1 VTITSPPACAK
12 PAASA
17 AALPKFLRR
26 RTTRAFVV
34 RAWSRVRAA
43 NDPSVEPS
51 STNTTS
57 QARSSGSSALAT
69 SS

>member
-1 VTITSPPACAK
+1 MTSPPACAK

-17 AALPKFLRR
+17 AALPKFLRS
-26 RTTRAFVV
+26 RTARTFRA
-34 RAWSRVRAA
+34 RAWSRVSAL

-51 STNTTS
+51 STKTTS